1 MPTSTGRYSAKAT
14 RLGPGPSPS
23 SGPDA
28 ARERPA
34 SGARWRR
41 AAIAALLR
49 ATGSEIP
56 GCLRLFR
63 QLETASPAA
72 VAEYQRRRL
81 LQLLRHC
88 HAQVPYYRRLL
99 DDRQVDLGE
108 HFTLAELGKLPLLT
122 KDALREHSQDLR
134 SDDLRQRGA
143 FENASGGSTGK
154 PVVFVQ
160 DRAYYAR
167 SVVAAKFVYN
177 EFLGKQPGDP
187 EINLWGSE
195 RDVERGSVG
204 LKQRTLNFLYNRRF
218 QNFYVVDDERLARC
232 VAEINRFR
240 PVSMWAYVQSLE
252 LLARFVRR
260 EGLDVYSP
268 KLIVSTAGTL
278 EEGARE
284 LAQAVFRCPV
294 YNQYGCREVGTIAFE
309 MQDRDGLRGLPYLN
323 HVEVVDGKV
332 VVTNLT
338 NYSMPL
344 IRYQLDDTAEPWTG
358 EQDPRYGCRQKILR
372 TVSGRV
378 HSHFRTADGRL
389 VHGGFLAHPFWAL
402 GWVRQFQLEQDGVDH
417 VTCRIV
423 PAGEPIGADLARIER
438 RIRGAM
444 GDGCQVEFDFPER
457 IPPSPSGKH
466 QYTLSRVH

>member
-1 MPTSTGRYSAKAT
+1 M
-14 RLGPGPSPS
+14 
-23 SGPDA
+23 
-28 ARERPA
+28 
-34 SGARWRR
+34 
-41 AAIAALLR
+41 AALLR
-49 ATGSEIP
+49 VSGSDVP

-63 QLETASPAA
+63 QLEAASPEA

-81 LQLLRHC
+81 LALLRHC
-88 HAQVPYYRRLL
+88 HAHVPYYRPLLEAGRL
-99 DDRQVDLGE
+99 DLGDG
-108 HFTLAELGKLPLLT
+108 FTPGELGKLPLLT
-122 KDALREHSQDLR
+122 KETLRERAQDLR
-134 SDDLRQRGA
+134 SDDLGQRGA

-160 DRAYYAR
+160 DRATHAR
-167 SVVAAKFVYN
+167 SVVAAKLIYN
-177 EFLGKQPGDP
+177 EFLGKRPGDR

-195 RDVERGSVG
+195 RDVERGSLG
-204 LKQRTLNFLYNRRF
+204 LRQRAVNFLYNRRF
-218 QNFYVVDDERLARC
+218 QNFYVVDDEQLARC
-232 VAEINRFR
+232 VEEINRFR

-252 LLARFVRR
+252 LLAKFVRR
-260 EGLDVYSP
+260 EGLEVHAP

-323 HVEVVDGKV
+323 YVEVLDGKV
-332 VVTNLT
+332 VVTNLS

-344 IRYQLDDTAEPWTG
+344 VRYQLDDTAEPWTG
-358 EQDPRYGCRQKILR
+358 EQDPRYGCRRKILR

-378 HSHFRTADGRL
+378 HAHFRTAEGRR

-402 GWVRQFQLEQDGVDH
+402 DWVRQFQLVQDGVDH

-423 PAGEPIGADLARIER
+423 PVGEPIGADLARIDR
-438 RIRGAM
+438 RIRGAL
-444 GDGCQVEFDFPER
+444 GKSCEVEFRFPEH

-466 QYTLSRVH
+466 QYTLSRLR